1 MSHCVVRPGGGPA
14 KGTESGSGCCRG
26 FATKGGPPTAAAAGA
41 DTSLATH
48 SSLACAHSLISC
60 LDKGRLGTGGSP
72 AWWASR
78 TSRSPEPSHADPCR
92 PQGCAGPCAA
102 GRRPE
107 EGSGR
112 STGDRSGKHLQSDT
126 GPLPFYIKKKRKK
139 EIENQNF
146 SIKNVTKANMATPAP
161 PCPVHSLARVHG
173 CDLGE
178 LPCTGFLISPSIPH
192 IPPSPLGGT
201 GCRKLRTTA

>member
-1 MSHCVVRPGGGPA
+1 MSHCVVCPGAGPA

-72 AWWASR
+72 AWWASH

-126 GPLPFYIKKKRKK
+126 GPLPFYIKKKKKKRNRKP
-139 EIENQNF
+139 EFLNQECYK
-146 SIKNVTKANMATPAP
+146 SK
-161 PCPVHSLARVHG
+161 HG
-173 CDLGE
+173 DSGTAV
-178 LPCTGFLISPSIPH
+178 PR
-192 IPPSPLGGT
+192 PLSGS
-201 GCRKLRTTA
+201 RPRLRPW